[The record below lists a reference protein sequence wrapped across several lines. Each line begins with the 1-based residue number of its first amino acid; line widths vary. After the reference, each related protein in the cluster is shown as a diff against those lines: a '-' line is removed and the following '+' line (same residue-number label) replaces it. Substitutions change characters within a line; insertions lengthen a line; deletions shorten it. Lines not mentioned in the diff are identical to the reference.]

1 MQRRHFVLSPV
12 TVIFAAATLAAA
24 APAFANATVG
34 QKAPEFSAK
43 DTTGKTVNL
52 ADFKGKT
59 VVLEWVN
66 PGCPYVRKHYG
77 AGNMQSTQK
86 DAADKGVVW
95 LAINSTD
102 TGHQDYLAPA
112 ALQKWM
118 TEQKAPSAHTL
129 MDESGKVGQLYAART
144 TPHMYIINPQG
155 VLVYAGGIDSIAS
168 ANPADIKSA
177 TNYIKQSLGET
188 LSGKPISNA
197 ITKPYGCSVKYK
209 S

>member
-1 MQRRHFVLSPV
+1 MKRRNLMACVA
-12 TVIFAAATLAAA
+12 TVATTFLIA
-24 APAFANATVG
+24 APAYSAAVVG
-34 QKAPEFSAK
+34 QKAPEFTAK
-43 DTTGKTVNL
+43 DATGKTVNL

-102 TGHQDYLAPA
+102 TQHPDYLAPA
-112 ALQKWM
+112 ALQGWM
-118 TEQKAPSAHTL
+118 TEQKAAATHTV
-129 MDESGKVGQLYAART
+129 MDESGKIGQQYAART
-144 TPHMYIINPQG
+144 TPHMYIINAQG
-155 VLVYAGGIDSIAS
+155 NLIYAGGIDSIAS
-168 ANPADIKSA
+168 ANPADIKTA
-177 TNYIKQSLGET
+177 TNYVKQSLGEVAA
-188 LSGKPISNA
+188 GKPISSAN
-197 ITKPYGCSVKYK
+197 TKPYGCSVKYK

>member
-1 MQRRHFVLSPV
+1 MQRRHFVLNS
-12 TVIFAAATLAAA
+12 IAAA
-24 APAFANATVG
+24 ALAVVAPTFASTTVG

-43 DTTGKTVNL
+43 DTSGKTVNL

-77 AGNMQSTQK
+77 VGNMQSTQK

-118 TEQKAPSAHTL
+118 TEQKAPASHTL
-129 MDESGKVGQLYAART
+129 MDESGKIGQLYGART
-144 TPHMYIINPQG
+144 TPHMYIISPQG
-155 VLVYAGGIDSIAS
+155 LLVYAGGIDSIAS
-168 ANPADIKSA
+168 ANPADIKTA

-188 LSGKPISNA
+188 LAGKPISNA
-197 ITKPYGCSVKYK
+197 TTKPYGCSVKYK

>member
-1 MQRRHFVLSPV
+1 MKRRNLMACVA
-12 TVIFAAATLAAA
+12 TVATTFLIA
-24 APAFANATVG
+24 APAYSAAVVG
-34 QKAPEFSAK
+34 QKAPEFTAK
-43 DTTGKTVNL
+43 DAMGKTVNL

-102 TGHQDYLAPA
+102 TQHPDYLAPA
-112 ALQKWM
+112 ALQSWM
-118 TEQKAPSAHTL
+118 TEQKAAATHTV
-129 MDESGKVGQLYAART
+129 MDESGKIGQQYAART
-144 TPHMYIINPQG
+144 TPHMYIINAQG
-155 VLVYAGGIDSIAS
+155 NLIYAGGIDSIAS
-168 ANPADIKSA
+168 ANPADIKTA
-177 TNYIKQSLGET
+177 TNYIKQSLGEVAA
-188 LSGKPISNA
+188 GKPISSAN
-197 ITKPYGCSVKYK
+197 TKPYGCSVKYK